1 MADWGTYSA
10 LRGRKEDF
18 AQKRQDFAANIE
30 AQQAQVQLD
39 DLRIKEQ
46 KASRTAVENYFS
58 ELESMDMPEPSK
70 NRVRNLINNYKP
82 AIREA
87 ISKANGDY
95 NKFMLSGGQALLNQF
110 KIDVVSS
117 EEVKDGLLSK
127 ASLLTSQQNGLA
139 GKIHRMVNYERPDG
153 QYERLPFNVAK
164 KKYEDGELDYLPYS
178 GAFEPTDFSKYNQYF
193 ANNFRSG
200 VPKSEPVTP
209 EDMFDF
215 ALRIH
220 GDEAYAAQVRDEY
233 QAQMQQGLKPYFWG
247 VNRLPQRDPNR
258 GGGSGPQGNVS
269 LIESLLDPS
278 SYTPENTAVDATLSP
293 NTESN
298 NAQTSMTVV
307 TNQAGEELFKVDKVF
322 NANLSNE
329 TVNRLTDLLGIYN
342 AETDPKE
349 EPKLTTDYRGDALST
364 SGNFIPGDVVGEILS
379 DNSTEIVGSPQIKVI
394 TGIIPGSED
403 KDGDPQTVSKQVV
416 EIVLRSRG
424 MDDILKS
431 YYTNRSGDIS
441 NELFGK
447 DDFSVLIP
455 IENIAA
461 FGKVLEDQKKESNI
475 QAESARD
482 ISKGNQSFIFQE

>member
-18 AQKRQDFAANIE
+18 AQKRKDFAANIE

-46 KASRTAVENYFS
+46 QASRTAVENYFS

-110 KIDVVSS
+110 KIDIVSS

-200 VPKSEPVTP
+200 VPKSEPVTAQ
-209 EDMFDF
+209 DMFDF

-247 VNRLPQRDPNR
+247 VNRLPQTDPNR
-258 GGGSGPQGNVS
+258 GSGGREGNVS

-278 SYTPENTAVDATLSP
+278 SYTKENTSVDVTLSP
-293 NTESN
+293 NAESN
-298 NAQTSMTVV
+298 KANTSMMGLYDKA
-307 TNQAGEELFKVDKVF
+307 QQELFKVTQVS
-322 NANLSNE
+322 NVNLSNE
-329 TVNRLTDLLGIYN
+329 TINRLTELLGI
-342 AETDPKE
+342 DDIE
-349 EPKLTTDYRGDALST
+349 EEGVLPGTSTKVMRTDYKGNAFST

-379 DNSTEIVGSPQIKVI
+379 NENTQIIGSPQIK
-394 TGIIPGSED
+394 IIEGVAGPGQNPVQRQMVELRISTRYQD
-403 KDGDPQTVSKQVV
+403 K
-416 EIVLRSRG
+416 L
-424 MDDILKS
+424 LKE
-431 YYTNRSGDIS
+431 YYTNASGDVG
-441 NELFGK
+441 FGR
-447 DDFSVLIP
+447 DEVSILIP

-461 FGKVLEDQKKESNI
+461 FGKVLEDQKKQSNI
-475 QAESARD
+475 QAESAPD
-482 ISKGNQSFIFQE
+482 ISRGNQSFIFQE

>member
-46 KASRTAVENYFS
+46 QASRTAVENYFS

-247 VNRLPQRDPNR
+247 VNRLPQTDPNR
-258 GGGSGPQGNVS
+258 GGGSREGNVS
-269 LIESLLDPS
+269 LIESLSDPN
-278 SYTPENTAVDATLSP
+278 SYNDQNTAVDLSLSP
-293 NTESN
+293 NEESMKAN
-298 NAQTSMTVV
+298 TALTVL
-307 TNQAGEELFKVDKVF
+307 TDMQGNEILKVNKVRS
-322 NANLSNE
+322 ANISNE
-329 TVNRLTDLLGIYN
+329 TSTRISDLLGLYN
-342 AETDPKE
+342 AAAADD
-349 EPKLTTDYRGDALST
+349 EPQIKTDYRGDAFST
-364 SGNFIPGDVVGEILS
+364 SGNFIPGDVVNEILTS
-379 DNSTEIVGSPQIKVI
+379 DYTDIVGSPQIKIIEGTVG
-394 TGIIPGSED
+394 TG
-403 KDGDPQTVSKQVV
+403 QNNVQRQVV
-416 EIVLRSRG
+416 ELMIKTRYQ
-424 MDDILKS
+424 DDLLETYWTNKS
-431 YYTNRSGDIS
+431 ADIGTIS
-441 NELFGK
+441 K
-447 DDFSVLIP
+447 DEVSLLIP
-455 IENIAA
+455 IENVAA

-475 QAESARD
+475 QAESAPD
-482 ISKGNQSFIFQE
+482 ISKGNQSFIFK

>member
-46 KASRTAVENYFS
+46 QASRTAVENYFS

-200 VPKSEPVTP
+200 VPKSEPVTAQ
-209 EDMFDF
+209 DMFDF

-247 VNRLPQRDPNR
+247 VNRLPQTDPNR
-258 GGGSGPQGNVS
+258 GGSGSREGNVS
-269 LIESLLDPS
+269 LIESLSDPN
-278 SYTPENTAVDATLSP
+278 SYNDQNTAVDISLSP
-293 NTESN
+293 NPESMKAN
-298 NAQTSMTVV
+298 TALTVL
-307 TNQAGEELFKVDKVF
+307 TDMQGNEILKVNKVRS
-322 NANLSNE
+322 ANISNE
-329 TVNRLTDLLGIYN
+329 TSVRISDLLGIYN
-342 AETDPKE
+342 TKPSTE
-349 EPKLTTDYRGDALST
+349 EPEFKTDYRGDAFST
-364 SGNFIPGDVVGEILS
+364 SGNFIPGDVVNEILTS
-379 DNSTEIVGSPQIKVI
+379 EYTDIIGSPQIKIIEGTVG
-394 TGIIPGSED
+394 TG
-403 KDGDPQTVSKQVV
+403 QNNVQRQVV
-416 EIVLRSRG
+416 ELMIKTRYQ
-424 MDDILKS
+424 DDLLETYWTNKS
-431 YYTNRSGDIS
+431 ADIATIS
-441 NELFGK
+441 K
-447 DDFSVLIP
+447 DEVSLLIP
-455 IENIAA
+455 LENVAA

-475 QAESARD
+475 QAESAPD
-482 ISKGNQSFIFQE
+482 ISRGNQSFIFQE

>member
-18 AQKRQDFAANIE
+18 SQKRQDFAANIE

-46 KASRTAVENYFS
+46 QASRTAVENYFS

-70 NRVRNLINNYKP
+70 NRVRNLIDNYKP

-200 VPKSEPVTP
+200 VPKSEPVTA

-247 VNRLPQRDPNR
+247 VNRLPQTDPNR
-258 GGGSGPQGNVS
+258 GGGSGGQGNVS
-269 LIESLLDPS
+269 LIESLQDPS
-278 SYTPENTAVDATLSP
+278 SYTKENTSVDLTLSP
-293 NTESN
+293 NAESN
-298 NAQTSMTVV
+298 KANTSIMALTDK
-307 TNQAGEELFKVDKVF
+307 AGEELFKVTQVS
-322 NANLSNE
+322 NANISNE
-329 TVNRLTDLLGIYN
+329 TANRISELLGIYN
-342 AETDPKE
+342 NEPDKDKE
-349 EPKLTTDYRGDALST
+349 PVLTTDYKGDAFST
-364 SGNFIPGDVVGEILS
+364 SGKFIPGDVVGEILS
-379 DNSTEIVGSPQIKVI
+379 NDKTKIIGSPQIKVI
-394 TGIIPGSED
+394 EGMTGPGQNSV
-403 KDGDPQTVSKQVV
+403 QRQVV
-416 EIVLRSRG
+416 ELMISTRYQ
-424 MDDILKS
+424 DDLLET
-431 YYTNRSGDIS
+431 YWNNASGDVG
-441 NELFGK
+441 FGR
-447 DDFSVLIP
+447 DEVSLLIP
-455 IENIAA
+455 VENIAA

-475 QAESARD
+475 QAESAPD
-482 ISKGNQSFIFQE
+482 ISKGNRSFIFE